1 MAEGIIA
8 GALLGVCAGS
18 CALAIAWR
26 WLEGRRRRL
35 AAARAFAQLD
45 EDERRF
51 KRRLERGAG
60 GDGAFSD
67 SDLDALGGVN
77 IGLDDEDLELS
88 AREIEQLQQLEA
100 ELARRARG
108 VGVDAAVG
116 VAGGEGSSLQG
127 SAKLAPQRASTSSR
141 SAAAGDASAHRAQ
154 RSASPAAFSDGGDEQ
169 DGDKS
174 PSDAPAAR
182 LGREQVL
189 ADREPAALVVGTA
202 SKSKGKGSRASR
214 EKDALPVAPTPAAPV
229 APGRKAAAPRKV

>member
-26 WLEGRRRRL
+26 WLEARRRRL

-60 GDGAFSD
+60 GSGAFSD
-67 SDLDALGGVN
+67 SDLDELGGVN
-77 IGLDDEDLELS
+77 IGIDDEDLELS

-116 VAGGEGSSLQG
+116 GAGRAGSSLQG
-127 SAKLAPQRASTSSR
+127 SAMLAPQRASSSSR
-141 SAAAGDASAHRAQ
+141 STAGDASAHRAQ

-182 LGREQVL
+182 LGREHVL

-229 APGRKAAAPRKV
+229 APGRKAAAARKV

>member
-1 MAEGIIA
+1 MAEGVIA
-8 GALLGVCAGS
+8 GALLGVCTGS

-26 WLEGRRRRL
+26 WLEARRRRL

-60 GDGAFSD
+60 GDSAFSD

-77 IGLDDEDLELS
+77 FGLDDEDLELS

-108 VGVDAAVG
+108 VGVDATVG
-116 VAGGEGSSLQG
+116 GAGRAGSSLQG

-141 SAAAGDASAHRAQ
+141 STAGDASAHRAQ
-154 RSASPAAFSDGGDEQ
+154 RSASPAAFSDDGDEQ
-169 DGDKS
+169 DGDMS

-182 LGREQVL
+182 LVREQVSTDVK
-189 ADREPAALVVGTA
+189 AAALAVGTA
-202 SKSKGKGSRASR
+202 SKSKGKGSRTSR
-214 EKDALPVAPTPAAPV
+214 EKDALPVVPTPASSV
-229 APGRKAAAPRKV
+229 APGRKAAAARKA

>member
-18 CALAIAWR
+18 CALAIALR
-26 WLEGRRRRL
+26 WLEARRRRL

-60 GDGAFSD
+60 GDSAFSD

-108 VGVDAAVG
+108 VGVDVG
-116 VAGGEGSSLQG
+116 VGGAGGEGSSLQG
-127 SAKLAPQRASTSSR
+127 SAKLAPQRASSSSR
-141 SAAAGDASAHRAQ
+141 STAGDASAHRAQ
-154 RSASPAAFSDGGDEQ
+154 RSTSPAAFSDDGDEQ
-169 DGDKS
+169 DGDMS

-182 LGREQVL
+182 LGREIVTGEREL
-189 ADREPAALVVGTA
+189 AASEVGTT
-202 SKSKGKGSRASR
+202 SKSKGKGSRTSR
-214 EKDALPVAPTPAAPV
+214 EKDAFPVAPAPAAPV
-229 APGRKAAAPRKV
+229 APGRKAAAARKA